1 MGRDFPIAD
10 NPTGA
15 QRSYNSAR
23 ELRMYSDEQSVT
35 VRAALTVSWLLWP
48 DFVEEHGCVFLGRH
62 SGSNPPPAGDT
73 ATGWESFV
81 NHTHVFDEF
90 ANHAS
95 TFVSEEVV
103 YNEQHPDFLSACELG
118 QQIAKLWALK
128 LKLDFP
134 NAHFRVYYTQYDNPI
149 VRFHKVRDDEPQWLS
164 DEALQSATDPSFR
177 NALIYD
183 TSRINLPSCENS
195 KSVH

>member
-1 MGRDFPIAD
+1 MSSDQQPIAV
-10 NPTGA
+10 G
-15 QRSYNSAR
+15 
-23 ELRMYSDEQSVT
+23 
-35 VRAALTVSWLLWP
+35 AALTVFRLLWP
-48 DFVEEHGCVFLGRH
+48 DFVEEHGCVFLGIH
-62 SGSNPPPAGDT
+62 SGSNPPSADDT

-81 NHTHVFDEF
+81 NHTHIFDEF
-90 ANHAS
+90 ENDAS

-103 YNEQHPDFLSACELG
+103 YDEHHPDFLSACELG

-134 NAHFRVYYTQYDNPI
+134 FARFRVYYTQHDNPI

-177 NALIYD
+177 NAVVYD
-183 TSRINLPSCENS
+183 TSRINLPSCGHS

>member
-1 MGRDFPIAD
+1 MC
-10 NPTGA
+10 
-15 QRSYNSAR
+15 
-23 ELRMYSDEQSVT
+23 LDEQPMSVMD
-35 VRAALTVSWLLWP
+35 ALTVSRLLWP

-62 SGSNPPPAGDT
+62 SGSNPPPADDT

-81 NHTHVFDEF
+81 NHTHIFDEF
-90 ANHAS
+90 ANDAS
-95 TFVSEEVV
+95 TFTSEEVV
-103 YNEQHPDFLSACELG
+103 YNDRHSDFLSACELG
-118 QQIAKLWALK
+118 QRIAKLWALK

-134 NAHFRVYYTQYDNPI
+134 FARFRVYYTQYDNPI
-149 VRFHKVRDDEPQWLS
+149 VRFHKVRDDEEQWLP

-183 TSRINLPSCENS
+183 TSRMNLPGWEHS